1 MRKSLPVA
9 GFIAVILLS
18 QDALAHHAYAEFDV
32 SKELTLQGVAKTFQ
46 WTSPHVW
53 IDMMILA
60 PNGRVSHWMVEAASP
75 LVLHQFGWSRNS
87 IKPGDHIRMVI
98 HPRKDGAPSGSLV
111 SAIVNGQ
118 VVGGLVRPA

>member
-1 MRKSLPVA
+1 MRRCLPVA
-9 GFIAVILLS
+9 GWVVAILFS

-32 SKELTLQGVAKTFQ
+32 NRELTLRGIAKTFQ

-53 IDMMILA
+53 IDLMIRD
-60 PNGRVSHWMVEAASP
+60 PSGKESHWLVEAASP

-118 VVGGLVRPA
+118 VVGGMIRPA